1 MGEAKRRKQI
11 DPTYGKVPS
20 LKTERDRE
28 KHFEKI
34 LDDLHSECEPELKAL
49 IMGDKTPDEFDKI
62 RVSLGRW
69 IEKRLSGYRE
79 PDRETIANS
88 LLLFS
93 YEMSKEYD
101 TNPIV
106 FVCFTDIL
114 KSYVSPELSEKLA
127 DSLEDIVAELKTLE

>member
-20 LKTERDRE
+20 LRTERDRE

-34 LDDLHSECEPELKAL
+34 LDDLHSECESELKAL
-49 IMGDKTPDEFDKI
+49 IIGDKAPDEYEQI
-62 RVSLGRW
+62 RVSLGSW
-69 IEKRLSGYRE
+69 IENRLSNYRE
-79 PDRETIANS
+79 QDRETIANS

-93 YEMSKEYD
+93 YEMSEKYD
-101 TNPIV
+101 TSPMV

-114 KSYVSPELSEKLA
+114 KSYVSPELCEKLA
-127 DSLEDIVAELKTLE
+127 DAMEDIVAELKASE

>member
-20 LKTERDRE
+20 LRTERDRK

-34 LDDLHSECEPELKAL
+34 LDDLHSECSSELKAL
-49 IMGDKTPDEFDKI
+49 ITGDKAPDEYEQI
-62 RVSLGRW
+62 RVSLGSW
-69 IEKRLSGYRE
+69 IENRLSDYRE
-79 PDRETIANS
+79 QDRETIANS

-93 YEMSKEYD
+93 YEMSEEYD
-101 TNPIV
+101 TNPMV